1 MTEPKVYYCDA
12 RQSLQ
17 VNMAKKLKQLWN
29 KLSADEMIRE
39 APTDAE
45 ESVIVKPDENT

>member
-1 MTEPKVYYCDA
+1 LEEAEAEPAVA
-12 RQSLQ
+12 
-17 VNMAKKLKQLWN
+17 
-29 KLSADEMIRE
+29 SADEMIRE